1 MSRPAISIQGLW
13 KAYTLGQQN
22 ETLWNSL
29 THTLRHP
36 WNSLRAKWL
45 GKEPFWALKEIN
57 LQVERGEVLGLIGSN
72 GAGKST
78 LLKILGQI
86 VKPSRG
92 RVEFQGKLSALLEVG
107 TGFHPDLSG
116 RENVFLNGAILGMRR
131 REIAA
136 RFDEIVEFSG
146 VGKFID
152 TQVKRYS
159 TGMRLR
165 LAFSVS
171 AHLNPDI
178 LLVDEVLAVGDA
190 EFQNKCLGKM
200 GAVAREGR
208 TVLLVSHNLGAIEA
222 LCQRAICLHKGEIV
236 LDGPAGGVIESYLSA
251 TSRLDQQSAGP
262 LLEAGAVRVAKITV
276 RQNGAENPAC
286 LNTDLPL
293 LVEIHFETTEPQDL
307 LVGFDLLTPEGVL
320 IYRTMDIPKEKSLRQ
335 PGRHCATWHVPA
347 GTFNPHPYILDL
359 LVHVRPGN
367 WLCRNQI
374 RLPLCFA
381 ENFVPKLLRHG
392 LLKPDG
398 HWTSTCHHEESNSP

>member
-1 MSRPAISIQGLW
+1 MNRPAISIQGLW
-13 KAYTLGQQN
+13 KAYTLGRQH

-36 WNSLRAKWL
+36 WNSLRERWF

-57 LQVERGEVLGLIGSN
+57 LQVERGEVLGLIGAN

-86 VKPSRG
+86 VKPSKG
-92 RVEFQGKLSALLEVG
+92 QVEFIGRLSALLEVG

-131 REIAA
+131 REIIA

-146 VGKFID
+146 IGKFID
-152 TQVKRYS
+152 TPVKRYS

-222 LCQRAICLHKGEIV
+222 LCQRAICLQKGEIV
-236 LDGPAGGVIESYLSA
+236 LDGPAGQVIESYLASTSKQEQQA
-251 TSRLDQQSAGP
+251 TGP
-262 LLEAGAVRVAKITV
+262 LLETGSVRVAKMV
-276 RQNGAENPAC
+276 VQQNGADNPAY
-286 LNTDLPL
+286 LNTDLPF
-293 LVEIHFETTEPQDL
+293 LVEIHFETSEPQDL

-335 PGRHCATWHVPA
+335 PGYHCATWHVPA
-347 GTFNPHPYILDL
+347 GTFNPHQYILDL
-359 LVHVRPGN
+359 LVHIRPGN

-374 RLPLCFA
+374 RLPLSFS
-381 ENFVPKLLRHG
+381 ENFSPKLLRNG

-398 HWTSTCHHEESNSP
+398 HWTSIHHPDGSKSP